1 MTYKT
6 LTIALESDG
15 LSISHNDLILWEG
28 SYEDL
33 PIKLS
38 SDSLI
43 ELEKEGSITVQN
55 NGHKQIKKWTK
66 RRINNARMI
75 AIVEYKI
82 LCLSPSDTT
91 KRVDLFLKLERLFS
105 QKNKIERFFSNQ

>member
-1 MTYKT
+1 MTYKN
-6 LTIALESDG
+6 LTIALESEG

-55 NGHKQIKKWTK
+55 NRQKQLKKWTK
-66 RRINNARMI
+66 RRIKNSRQI
-75 AIVEYKI
+75 AKVEYRI
-82 LCLSPSDTT
+82 LVSTDKEERT
-91 KRVDLFLKLERLFS
+91 VLFALLERLLDNEARI
-105 QKNKIERFFSNQ
+105 KNFFSNL